1 MIDMKTTFTTVTLL
15 GAAGIVAG
23 TLVLAGCASD
33 RTRNM
38 GQVISDREVA
48 GSVEK
53 QLDRDPTYKYKDV
66 KVNVYEGNVQLS
78 GFVQT
83 QDQRRQAADLAAHA
97 PGARQVINDI
107 LIQPMPTGPATIR
120 NPSGQE
126 TGRLLVET
134 NAPPAE
140 EHNVAPPGAAPRQ
153 QQ

>member
-1 MIDMKTTFTTVTLL
+1 MKTTITTVTLL
-15 GAAGIVAG
+15 GAAGLMAG
-23 TLVLAGCASD
+23 TLMLTGCASD

-38 GQVISDREVA
+38 GQMISDREVA

-66 KVNVYEGNVQLS
+66 SVNVYDGNVQLS
-78 GFVQT
+78 GFVQS
-83 QDQRRQAADLAAHA
+83 QNQRAQAAELAAHA
-97 PGARQVINDI
+97 RGARQVINDI

-134 NAPPAE
+134 NAPPPL
-140 EHNVAPPGAAPRQ
+140 EHNVAPEGAAPKQ
-153 QQ
+153 QQQ